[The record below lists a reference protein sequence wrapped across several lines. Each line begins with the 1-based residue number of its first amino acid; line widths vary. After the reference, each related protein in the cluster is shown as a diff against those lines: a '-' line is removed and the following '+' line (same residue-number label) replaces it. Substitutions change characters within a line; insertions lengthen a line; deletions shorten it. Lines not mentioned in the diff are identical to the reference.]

1 MSGVLKLRV
10 GVILLQTEPWSI
22 DRHRWK
28 RAEDLG
34 FDTAW
39 TYDHLSWRNLKDGPW
54 YAMVP
59 LLAAAAQ
66 VTSTIRL
73 GPLVASAN
81 YRHPVPFAK
90 EIMTLDEL
98 SGGRLTLGFGSGG
111 TGFDAVVLGQDPWPL
126 AERTARYLEFVDAT
140 DLLLREPDVSFR
152 GAFYAASNAMGH
164 PGCVQRPR
172 VPFAL
177 AGNGPRSIAKVVEH
191 ADTWVTNVSLDE
203 LPMRLEILE
212 AAGGAHL
219 KRLLST
225 TDDFPWVASADAFD
239 DLAGRA
245 EDLGMT
251 DLAIHWPRADA
262 PYKGPDSILDHIAN
276 RMSPV

>member
-1 MSGVLKLRV
+1 MRV

-34 FDTAW
+34 FHTAW

-111 TGFDAVVLGQDPWPL
+111 TGFDAVVLGTDPWRL
-126 AERTARYLEFVDAT
+126 AERTARYLEFVDAM

-152 GAFYAASNAMGH
+152 GAYYAASEAMGH

-203 LPMRLEILE
+203 LPRRLEILE
-212 AAGGAHL
+212 GAGGVHL

-262 PYKGPDSILDHIAN
+262 PYKGPDSVLDHIAN
-276 RMSPV
+276 RISAAD

>member
-1 MSGVLKLRV
+1 MTEPLRIRV
-10 GVILLQTEPWSI
+10 GVILLQTEPWAV
-22 DRHRWK
+22 DRERWK

-34 FDTAW
+34 FHTAW
-39 TYDHLSWRNLKDGPW
+39 TYDHLSWRDLKNGPW

-66 VTSTIRL
+66 VTSTMRI
-73 GPLVASAN
+73 GPLVASPN

-111 TGFDAVVLGQDPWPL
+111 TGWDATVLGHDQWPL
-126 AERTARYLEFVDAT
+126 AERTARFLEFT
-140 DLLLREPDVSFR
+140 DELDELLREPDVSFN
-152 GAFYAASNAMGH
+152 GEFYAARNAMGY

-177 AGNGPRSIAKVVEH
+177 AGNGPRSIAKVVQH
-191 ADTWVTNVSLDE
+191 AETWVTNVVPDE
-203 LPMRLEILE
+203 LPRRIEILE
-212 AAGGAHL
+212 AAGGGHL
-219 KRLLST
+219 NRLLST
-225 TDDFPWVASADAFD
+225 TDDLPWVASPDAFD

-245 EDLGMT
+245 QELGMT
-251 DLAIHWPRADA
+251 DLAIHWPRAEP
-262 PYKGPDSILDHIAN
+262 PYKGPDTILDHIAN
-276 RMSPV
+276 RMHA

>member
-1 MSGVLKLRV
+1 MRV
-10 GVILLQTEPWSI
+10 GVILLQTKPWSI

-34 FDTAW
+34 FDTAC

-98 SGGRLTLGFGSGG
+98 SEGFRRPGR
-111 TGFDAVVLGQDPWPL
+111 
-126 AERTARYLEFVDAT
+126 
-140 DLLLREPDVSFR
+140 
-152 GAFYAASNAMGH
+152 
-164 PGCVQRPR
+164 PG
-172 VPFAL
+172 
-177 AGNGPRSIAKVVEH
+177 
-191 ADTWVTNVSLDE
+191 
-203 LPMRLEILE
+203 
-212 AAGGAHL
+212 
-219 KRLLST
+219 
-225 TDDFPWVASADAFD
+225 
-239 DLAGRA
+239 
-245 EDLGMT
+245 
-251 DLAIHWPRADA
+251 
-262 PYKGPDSILDHIAN
+262 
-276 RMSPV
+276 